1 VLGGIRSA
9 SEKFT
14 RTVRLVDD
22 DRRLR
27 SVPTEP
33 TAVRIRQL
41 TARAGRAGYRLERA
55 SRVPYDWMLI
65 DAEDDTTIY
74 SAADLD
80 QIERWLDE

>member
-1 VLGGIRSA
+1 M
-9 SEKFT
+9 
-14 RTVRLVDD
+14 
-22 DRRLR
+22 
-27 SVPTEP
+27 PTEP

-55 SRVPYDWMLI
+55 SGVPYDWMLL
-65 DAEDDTTIY
+65 DAEDGANTY